1 MRSKILKTPIIA
13 KLILVL
19 IVAVPALAFQSKYRP
34 RAERNHSPI
43 IESFS
48 SSVKVF
54 ALCPF
59 ASCSASGNIITLEV
73 SASDPDH
80 DNLTYKYSVGSG
92 TIIGSGKRVSWD
104 LTEARFGIQTAKVEV
119 TDQRGG
125 KISATATVD
134 VVMCGSCDPPCPTL
148 SVSCPSEV
156 KQGEVADFVATVS
169 GPDQLTYLWSHSNG
183 KRIAGQEGS
192 NLKITAVGS
201 DGDVI
206 TATVTVLGLDP
217 ACNRQASCESRI
229 VKRSQQF

>member
-1 MRSKILKTPIIA
+1 MRSDVVKTSIIA
-13 KLILVL
+13 KLMLVL
-19 IVAVPALAFQSKYRP
+19 ILVVPALAVQSRRRS
-34 RAERNHSPI
+34 RAKRNFPPI
-43 IESFS
+43 IESFAPS
-48 SSVKVF
+48 DKVF

-59 ASCSASGNIITLEV
+59 TSCSASGNIIKLEV

-92 TIIGSGKRVSWD
+92 MIIGSGKSVDWD

-119 TDQRGG
+119 ADQRGG
-125 KISATATVD
+125 KISATTTVD

-148 SVSCPSEV
+148 SVTCPSEV

-229 VKRSQQF
+229 VKRSQPF